1 MDLFLPLAAA
11 ALAAA
16 AWVAA
21 AAKDTFWDWRC
32 NKINR
37 GKFWLG

>member
-16 AWVAA
+16 WVA